1 MSSIKNVALKV
12 DWQSEMNRIATK
24 HHIIVCWVAI
34 ILNPIWF
41 ISDYF
46 TIPNYWQIF
55 LVDRLAVTG
64 IILLAVL
71 LRRSI
76 NLSTEL
82 LVVFPFLGISIQN
95 VYM

>member
-1 MSSIKNVALKV
+1 MSSVKNVSPKV

-55 LVDRLAVTG
+55 LVVHLAVTG
-64 IILLAVL
+64 IILLVVL
-71 LRRSI
+71 VRKSI
-76 NLSTEL
+76 NLRTEL
-82 LVVFPFLGISIQN
+82 LVVFPFKMHICGA
-95 VYM
+95 